1 LGGLAVL
8 FTDAGYWFMQ
18 ATPKLGQTPEEAFK
32 LLLDNVESLK
42 NGDFDADDLKAS
54 LVNFEVK
61 QKMAHESNVSRAS
74 IIVDSY
80 IKREPWGKTVTYLD
94 RLNSITK
101 NDVVRVARQYLGPN
115 RVVVFRRN
123 GKSEI
128 PNIKKPG
135 FSAMNIDPTRE
146 SKKYQELI
154 SLPALP
160 QEPHWLVSGKDYQ
173 VTPVE
178 GGRLYATK
186 NPYNDLFQLQIHFAR
201 GYRHEKKLC
210 EALNLLTLS
219 GAGPYSPED
228 FKRKLYAL
236 GSSLFYSCG
245 EQTSQV
251 ILTGIDRNF
260 WPSLELMRQRFD
272 WPVISSGTL
281 EKMVAV
287 KIGAREDEKK
297 DHQSIRY
304 ALGQWASRGQESPV
318 LARLSNDEIRKLSES
333 SLITVIRDF
342 PHWQRR
348 VGYIGPRSASEVAKL
363 LDADGRYKPTP
374 ARIPAKL
381 LKPTKNQI
389 FFVDR
394 QMNQTQ
400 VGFTAGDEVY
410 VSTHHVDYNFYYQ
423 YMGGGMN
430 SAIFQEVREARSL
443 AYEANGGLYIPSFKG
458 EQIQLFGLLGCQSDK
473 TPEATE
479 LMMRLLNDFPSSSKR
494 FDVAKKSVLESYIT
508 RAVEFRSI
516 PSILM
521 NWEDMGITDGDPRP
535 KQLQQSLS
543 YTLTD
548 LENFA
553 RRFKDKPLSVYLVG
567 PRERSGIEQL
577 KKLGDWQEKKI
588 DDLFPY

>member
-1 LGGLAVL
+1 
-8 FTDAGYWFMQ
+8 
-18 ATPKLGQTPEEAFK
+18 
-32 LLLDNVESLK
+32 
-42 NGDFDADDLKAS
+42 
-54 LVNFEVK
+54 
-61 QKMAHESNVSRAS
+61 
-74 IIVDSY
+74 
-80 IKREPWGKTVTYLD
+80 
-94 RLNSITK
+94 
-101 NDVVRVARQYLGPN
+101 
-115 RVVVFRRN
+115 
-123 GKSEI
+123 
-128 PNIKKPG
+128 
-135 FSAMNIDPTRE
+135 
-146 SKKYQELI
+146 
-154 SLPALP
+154 
-160 QEPHWLVSGKDYQ
+160 
-173 VTPVE
+173 
-178 GGRLYATK
+178 
-186 NPYNDLFQLQIHFAR
+186 
-201 GYRHEKKLC
+201 
-210 EALNLLTLS
+210 
-219 GAGPYSPED
+219 
-228 FKRKLYAL
+228 
-236 GSSLFYSCG
+236 
-245 EQTSQV
+245 
-251 ILTGIDRNF
+251 
-260 WPSLELMRQRFD
+260 
-272 WPVISSGTL
+272 
-281 EKMVAV
+281 
-287 KIGAREDEKK
+287 
-297 DHQSIRY
+297 
-304 ALGQWASRGQESPV
+304 
-318 LARLSNDEIRKLSES
+318 LSNDEIRKLSES